1 MESIGGLTLSE
12 YVCETCG
19 KSYKSRSGLWKH
31 QKKMSH
37 GKFAGQAETIP
48 IEETKSP
55 EENPIPPS
63 SMPNDEPSGDTSPSW
78 MDWDFGSSE
87 DTTDNIPFAFKSI
100 VQPVPGEWGKMS
112 KAQREALE
120 KQNLGILKMGLSTID
135 VLLSKYATAVCQ
147 AEFEV
152 KHSEEDKNLVA
163 NAQYRY
169 LEEKGLFL
177 TNYLSTGMIAGSLTT
192 WYVAAPL
199 IRIRKQAKT
208 KLFKGRGLLSRLPL
222 IGRLFRRKN
231 VVEHDIGQV
240 AEEVSLNES

>member
-1 MESIGGLTLSE
+1 MTE
-12 YVCETCG
+12 YICETCG

-37 GKFAGQAETIP
+37 GKFAGQAETIHV
-48 IEETKSP
+48 EETTSP
-55 EENPIPPS
+55 EDNPIPPS

-78 MDWDFGSSE
+78 MNWDFGSDE
-87 DTTDNIPFAFKSI
+87 ETTDTIPFAFKSI

-135 VLLSKYATAVCQ
+135 VLLSKYGQAVSLDPD
-147 AEFEV
+147 FEV
-152 KHSEEDKNLVA
+152 KHSEDDKNLVA

-177 TNYLSTGMIAGSLTT
+177 TNYLSTGMIAGGLTS
-192 WYVAAPL
+192 WYVLSPVM
-199 IRIRKQAKT
+199 RIRKKAKR
-208 KLFKGRGLLSRLPL
+208 KLFKGRGLLARLPL
-222 IGRLFRRKN
+222 IGRLFRRKQQP
-231 VVEHDIGQV
+231 EHNIGQDV
-240 AEEVSLNES
+240 EEVLLNE